1 MNSENENMLSDLGDL
16 TFYGDFSILPF
27 DIATLNPNQYTQLA
41 LNTDKSL
48 QLGFIQSQLPNLFGG
63 QIAANA
69 YILKFPKGLPHT
81 LMRLNQGG
89 MGTTLMNVNGK
100 IAGTASLYNLNA
112 VGTVA
117 TCFSLMSLITGQY
130 YLENIHRDLSM
141 INQKVDKIL
150 DFLYGDKS
158 AELLSEISFVNDA
171 YSNFNTI
178 MQHEHQKIATLINLQ
193 SSKKVA
199 MKDIEFYINDLEKT
213 VSTPTKNRQDFDNLV
228 FDAFK
233 IKDSLE
239 LSIQLYTL
247 SNILEVYYSENF
259 EHSYIESVK
268 ESINEYV
275 GKCDGRILSSFSH
288 LGGRNGEYKPK
299 LGKKPTDTLT
309 EERIASVINSYSAIK
324 DSKKIINVLD
334 SINSPVE
341 YLLTSDGS
349 VRMRCTHNL

>member
-16 TFYGDFSILPF
+16 TSYGDFSILPF

-81 LMRLNQGG
+81 LMKLNQGG
-89 MGTTLMNVNGK
+89 MGTTLINVNGK
-100 IAGTASLYNLNA
+100 IAGTASLYNLNT

-178 MQHEHQKIATLINLQ
+178 MQHEYQKIATLINLQ

-324 DSKKIINVLD
+324 DSKNIVNVLD

-349 VRMRCTHNL
+349 VRMRCVHDL